1 MARARGQQDG
11 EQNRRRA
18 SHRPVLQRPSRAQC
32 QTGTIDRHRSEWPAA
47 VVLVTMLRRTSW
59 KLMLV
64 MLVTASSMAC
74 QQKRES
80 LRIPKLMSGE
90 RANPLVIVGN
100 GAAYGRIMERL
111 RSH

>member
-1 MARARGQQDG
+1 
-11 EQNRRRA
+11 
-18 SHRPVLQRPSRAQC
+18 
-32 QTGTIDRHRSEWPAA
+32 
-47 VVLVTMLRRTSW
+47 
-59 KLMLV
+59 MLV